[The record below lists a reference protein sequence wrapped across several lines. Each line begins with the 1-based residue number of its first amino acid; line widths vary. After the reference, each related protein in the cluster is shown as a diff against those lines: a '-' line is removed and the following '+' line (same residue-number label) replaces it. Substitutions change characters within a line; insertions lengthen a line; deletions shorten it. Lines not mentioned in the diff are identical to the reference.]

1 MVTITA
7 MVTVSAS
14 TSTSTNALGSLLFR
28 EAAATPL

>member
-14 TSTSTNALGSLLFR
+14 TSTSTNALASLLFR
-28 EAAATPL
+28 EAAATQL